1 MSRAFDTIDRRRLL
15 TVMGN
20 IVGPD
25 EMRMLRLLL
34 LDASLVV
41 RVGRATSKSFS
52 NTTGTPQGD
61 GLSPVLFTC
70 YLAAALKD
78 TKHRLP
84 TRPQADAH
92 IPHDTEYADDVNF
105 YSTSQEWLQKSL
117 PIIAETLQAW
127 SLKTEWVTVSA
138 TDEDW
143 RSVKQLGSLMGTPE
157 DMKRR
162 MQQAA
167 IAFRRM
173 YALWLRKDHVSI
185 DRRVRLYKVFVLPA
199 LLYNCCTWGATKA
212 CMDRLDAFHR
222 RQLRS
227 LLGIRYPARIS
238 NAALYKK
245 CHSSPI
251 SETISRR
258 RLTMLGYTLRP
269 TEDTPPSKQ
278 CDYIFTLLP
287 LPSQVVHKQRW
298 WQNFSEIAVQDTSN
312 LRPMNTYQ
320 ASSSRART
328 ETRGDHL

>member
-34 LDASLVV
+34 LDTSLV
-41 RVGRATSKSFS
+41 RVGRATSKPFS

-61 GLSPVLFTC
+61 GLNPVLFTC

-105 YSTSQEWLQKSL
+105 YSTGQEWLQKSL
-117 PIIAETLQAW
+117 PIIAETLQAR
-127 SLKTEWVTVSA
+127 SLKVNTLKTEWVTVSA

-157 DMKRR
+157 DIKRR

-167 IAFRRM
+167 IAFGTM

-185 DRRVRLYKVFVLPA
+185 DRRVRLAFVLPA

-227 LLGIRYPARIS
+227 LLGIR
-238 NAALYKK
+238 
-245 CHSSPI
+245 
-251 SETISRR
+251 
-258 RLTMLGYTLRP
+258 LG
-269 TEDTPPSKQ
+269 
-278 CDYIFTLLP
+278 
-287 LPSQVVHKQRW
+287 V
-298 WQNFSEIAVQDTSN
+298 
-312 LRPMNTYQ
+312 
-320 ASSSRART
+320 
-328 ETRGDHL
+328 GG